1 MLTHPAGPANCMPSP
16 WHLLSTL
23 GDSRLLLPMAAML
36 LIVGWRTD
44 TTWYVRWALAL
55 LMVGLTVL
63 VSKLAFLGWGIGVAR
78 FDFTGFSGHAA
89 MSAVV
94 WPMVMYV
101 AVGRSPR
108 WDALLG
114 FALAAAIG
122 YSRIPLNA
130 HSWSEIGA
138 GLALGALGTAWVLGR
153 ERKPRRLAA
162 HWVALA
168 LFVGS
173 CVPLMVPQLR
183 THQAVVQLAKALSG
197 AAKEFDRSALH
208 GKKQR
213 G

>member
-1 MLTHPAGPANCMPSP
+1 
-16 WHLLSTL
+16 
-23 GDSRLLLPMAAML
+23 MAAVL

-55 LMVGLTVL
+55 SVVGLTVL
-63 VSKLAFLGWGIGVAR
+63 ASKLAFLGWGIGVAR
-78 FDFTGFSGHAA
+78 LDFTGFSGHAA
-89 MSAVV
+89 MSAAV

-108 WDALLG
+108 WAALLG

-153 ERKPRRLAA
+153 EKKPWRLPA

-168 LFVGS
+168 LLLGG
-173 CVPLMVPQLR
+173 CVPLMLPQLR
-183 THQAVVQLAKALSG
+183 THQAVVELAKMLSG
-197 AAKEFDRSALH
+197 AAKEFDRSAIH
-208 GKKQR
+208 GKK
-213 G
+213 